1 MSFRSSLGR
10 LTLVVAALSVLP
22 AAALAQTSR
31 VEGMTLQGDYI
42 KDYTGIYTY
51 VSGVAGVGNLVYGE
65 LGNLMTNANT
75 QTFGTGY
82 PGTLDRAVGAV
93 LGNLWDGRYG
103 AWAIHLR
110 EETPALGQGDNFSQ
124 PNPGAGGFD
133 PNANGNESFDLMWA
147 KKFGTASFGLRFN
160 RSHFQLKNDL
170 VAPGIASNLQYDPM
184 SLGVQGNMNLAR
196 NVTGFGAG
204 IGFEMSANSNV
215 EIGVL
220 YQSRTFSAEGPAVGP
235 FPGGGPAAGDII
247 EDNGPTTYMV
257 AGRMMWQWQPNVV
270 LVPVVKYYS
279 FDLSTRHV
287 LAGAVTTFDNSLRGW
302 QAGLAGNWS
311 IGNNDLF
318 VLGATIARNKV
329 EEEED
334 LFGLAAAAGSSPDMT
349 ATESL
354 MPNVFAGLETHVNN
368 WLTLRM
374 GATKGVVNRLK
385 VEDNAAGGPTVEVT
399 GSPFAMNIGCG
410 VKLGTLQL
418 DAIMNSFFPQTLGGF
433 FGNLSGP
440 TGITGVSGFTAF
452 PKVTATYSF

>member
-51 VSGVAGVGNLVYGE
+51 VSGAAGVGNLVYGE
-65 LGNLMTNANT
+65 LGNLLQNPS
-75 QTFGTGY
+75 TGY
-82 PGTLDRAVGAV
+82 PPTLDRSVGAV

-133 PNANGNESFDLMWA
+133 PNLNTNESFDIMWA
-147 KKFGTASFGLRFN
+147 KKFGTTSFGLRFN
-160 RSHFQLKNDL
+160 RSFFKLKYEL
-170 VAPGIASNLQYDPM
+170 PGVATNLEYDP
-184 SLGVQGNMNLAR
+184 LGATFNGDLNLAR
-196 NVTGFGAG
+196 NVMGIGAG
-204 IGFEMSANSNV
+204 IGFEMNANSNV
-215 EIGVL
+215 EIGLL
-220 YQSRTFSAEGPAVGP
+220 YQSRTWSAEGPGI
-235 FPGGGPAAGDII
+235 FGLPGSTGGAAGDID
-247 EDNGPTTYMV
+247 EDDGPTTYLI

-270 LVPVVKYYS
+270 LVPVIKYYT
-279 FDLSTRHV
+279 FDLSARSVVGGVATS
-287 LAGAVTTFDNSLRGW
+287 TENSLRGW
-302 QAGLAGNWS
+302 QAGLAGNWT

-318 VLGATIARNKV
+318 VLGATVAQNSI
-329 EEEED
+329 EQEYD
-334 LFGLAAAAGSSPDMT
+334 IFGLAALSGSSPNLD
-349 ATESL
+349 ATETI
-354 MPNVFAGLETHVNN
+354 MPNVFAALETHVNN
-368 WLTLRM
+368 WLTFRM
-374 GATKGVVNRLK
+374 GATKGVVNKLK
-385 VEDNAAGGPTVEVT
+385 IEDNTAGGPNLEVT
-399 GSPFAMNIGCG
+399 GSPFSMNIGTG

-418 DAIMNSFFPQTLGGF
+418 DAIMNSFFPHTLGGF

-440 TGITGVSGFTAF
+440 TGIAGTSGFTAF